1 MWSLCF
7 SGSGACAARDVDHGH
22 SNKVPYNYQC
32 LGGSRA
38 GAAFSHPAPA
48 RGDVHT
54 GLSSG
59 RSGGQREA
67 QSRRH
72 QCGFWQQL
80 LQPQRCYQR
89 LVSSSGQAQ
98 TSQAV
103 CLDFHCL
110 PPSINFSSGFL
121 TGRTLLNTRI
131 SSWAH

>member
-54 GLSSG
+54 GLSSD
-59 RSGGQREA
+59 RSGGTGSSEQEA
-67 QSRRH
+67 PM
-72 QCGFWQQL
+72 WL
-80 LQPQRCYQR
+80 LAAAP
-89 LVSSSGQAQ
+89 VA
-98 TSQAV
+98 TEV
-103 CLDFHCL
+103 L
-110 PPSINFSSGFL
+110 PE
-121 TGRTLLNTRI
+121 
-131 SSWAH
+131 ACQ